1 VFGLTLSEL
10 SILLLPLD
18 VANRAACAD
27 AVVLS
32 ACNFALP
39 MLELWT
45 AVYMMMLILIVFVV
59 PFTLFYYEQDH
70 DMSTRGKLVSSS
82 WWVAGTFVILGLIL
96 GLSYGFA
103 GFVDLP
109 VTTLSSGIAVYSS
122 LGSAAD
128 ACVKTGTFPASTTTG
143 YACDAS
149 SGVPTETWSVRVSF
163 PIYVVALTSVVSW
176 TLFIAFGGVG
186 VSALPVDLVKAF
198 MGRPRTVIP
207 KSEYIKIAG
216 KIAEHTQAVIAEAR
230 EVQREER
237 GTGRTRKTRRAL
249 AKIDKKLTQLEEDEL
264 TLQKIFPQGEDRE
277 ANWMMTVSGYYAKL
291 VLGVVSGIVSLTW
304 LLHIG
309 LYVFPSPPASPFL
322 NDFFVALDAAWGLFG
337 TSAFALFCFYL
348 IMCVIKGNIKVGFRF
363 LLFAVYPM
371 RLNGT
376 LMSSF
381 LFNVGLIMLSSISVI
396 QFCARAFD
404 GYAAETTV
412 SRIFGDEL
420 NHLRGIGTLFAENVF
435 MYIFFAF
442 AGLAA
447 IVLAHTEVKEGRQ
460 PKRAIESLY
469 K

>member
-1 VFGLTLSEL
+1 VLGLTLSEL

-18 VANRAACAD
+18 IANRAACAD
-27 AVVLS
+27 AIVLT

-45 AVYMMMLILIVFVV
+45 AVYMMMLILIIFVV

-70 DMSTRGKLVSSS
+70 DMTVRGKLISSS

-109 VTTLSSGIAVYSS
+109 VTTLTSGIAPFGASASV
-122 LGSAAD
+122 LGASAE
-128 ACVKTGTFPASTTTG
+128 ACVKTGTFPASSLTG

-149 SGVPTETWSVRVSF
+149 SGVPTETWSVRTSF
-163 PIYVVALTSVVSW
+163 PIYVVALTSVISW
-176 TLFIAFGGVG
+176 ILFIAFGGVG

-198 MGRPRTVIP
+198 LGRPKTVIP

-277 ANWMMTVSGYYAKL
+277 ASWMMTVSGYYAKL
-291 VLGVVSGIVSLTW
+291 VLGILSGIVST
-304 LLHIG
+304 
-309 LYVFPSPPASPFL
+309 
-322 NDFFVALDAAWGLFG
+322 DVAVTHRAVRVPVAAGDA
-337 TSAFALFCFYL
+337 
-348 IMCVIKGNIKVGFRF
+348 V
-363 LLFAVYPM
+363 P
-371 RLNGT
+371 
-376 LMSSF
+376 
-381 LFNVGLIMLSSISVI
+381 
-396 QFCARAFD
+396 
-404 GYAAETTV
+404 E
-412 SRIFGDEL
+412 
-420 NHLRGIGTLFAENVF
+420 
-435 MYIFFAF
+435 
-442 AGLAA
+442 
-447 IVLAHTEVKEGRQ
+447 
-460 PKRAIESLY
+460 
-469 K
+469 